1 MTLSFPYK
9 QETTRHRERELDR
22 DKKRLVIEST
32 LNTLT
37 IIDRQALSSISI
49 DIDPLLYR
57 DTVDKT

>member
-1 MTLSFPYK
+1 MQFPFPLVK
-9 QETTRHRERELDR
+9 RLLDIERELDR

-37 IIDRQALSSISI
+37 IIDRQALSPISI

>member
-1 MTLSFPYK
+1 MQFPFPLVK
-9 QETTRHRERELDR
+9 RLLDIERELDR
-22 DKKRLVIEST
+22 DKKRLVIESI

-37 IIDRQALSSISI
+37 IIDRQALALISI

>member
-1 MTLSFPYK
+1 MHFPFPLVK
-9 QETTRHRERELDR
+9 RLLDIERELNR

>member
-1 MTLSFPYK
+1 MQFPFPLVK
-9 QETTRHRERELDR
+9 RLLDIERELDR

-37 IIDRQALSSISI
+37 TIDRQALALSSI

>member
-1 MTLSFPYK
+1 MQFPFLLVK
-9 QETTRHRERELDR
+9 RLLDIERELDR
-22 DKKRLVIEST
+22 DKKGLVIEST

-37 IIDRQALSSISI
+37 TIDRQALALSSI

>member
-1 MTLSFPYK
+1 MQFPFLLVK
-9 QETTRHRERELDR
+9 RLLDIERELDR

-32 LNTLT
+32 LNTPT
-37 IIDRQALSSISI
+37 IIDRQALALSSI